1 MNLKVGLLN
10 RQLLKTCSAHLLL
23 LIGALGSIGTLCSEY
38 ISLLQKIGIVLAV
51 VDYIYL
57 LFSANRLKKIN
68 LKINGNNVIIKFGDL
83 FTERNLKVINFN
95 EYFDTEVDDVII
107 SSTSLNGIFL
117 NLRTTSIEDVDEV
130 VSEQRTMENS
140 AGHNEERERGKKD
153 KFKLGTIIKYKDYLL
168 VAFTKFDNHNRANLT
183 MNEYFEC
190 MINFWVEVDK
200 VYSGRNIAL
209 PLMGSG
215 ITRLKPN
222 DSMSLQDKLEFILN
236 TLSYSNIKLD
246 YKATITIVLHESQS
260 DDINLYYIGGKY
272 NGL

>member
-1 MNLKVGLLN
+1 
-10 RQLLKTCSAHLLL
+10 
-23 LIGALGSIGTLCSEY
+23 
-38 ISLLQKIGIVLAV
+38 
-51 VDYIYL
+51 
-57 LFSANRLKKIN
+57 
-68 LKINGNNVIIKFGDL
+68 
-83 FTERNLKVINFN
+83 
-95 EYFDTEVDDVII
+95 
-107 SSTSLNGIFL
+107 
-117 NLRTTSIEDVDEV
+117 
-130 VSEQRTMENS
+130 MENS
-140 AGHNEERERGKKD
+140 AGYNEKRERGKKV

-168 VAFTKFDNHNRANLT
+168 VAFTKFDNQNRANLT

-190 MINFWVEVDK
+190 MINFWIEVDK
-200 VYSGRNIAL
+200 VYSGKNISL

-246 YKATITIVLHESQS
+246 YKTTITIVLHESQS